1 MTRPGTAFRWFG
13 PVLAAGMLAGCA
25 IPYGPIEH
33 RLYAADPPCNPAPGT
48 AVPDAA
54 ALPMFVVTS
63 RLADCRAAPL
73 RLLPFRADQPRFG
86 RFAPPLE
93 ATLNDDGKRPP
104 ALAFQHGED
113 WWRAL
118 GSAAAGNKGRVF
130 LYVHGYREGFATVAR
145 DSGQIARMTGFGGP
159 VIAYSWPSQAKLG
172 GYGADVANVSWDQEN
187 FGQFL
192 ARLVET
198 EAVTEVV
205 VMAHSLGSR
214 LVMPGIEYSDR
225 TAPQSA
231 AKLKTIILASPDF
244 DREEFDRAAARD
256 LLNEAKIRAGRRI
269 HIYASA
275 RDRALDTSRQIN
287 GLPRLGRPDCY
298 NPKDPLALPN
308 TNDKPRCYANPR
320 ALAGPETVQAL
331 TIIDSSA
338 VTRGASGHSD
348 FLRSAVV
355 CRDLTALISGNS
367 SAMVRA
373 ATQLPHVFLLAEA
386 GKQSDETDKTAC
398 RIGG

>member
-1 MTRPGTAFRWFG
+1 MTHRGTAFRWFG
-13 PVLAAGMLAGCA
+13 PVLAAGTLAGCA

-33 RLYAADPPCNPAPGT
+33 RLYAADPPCNPAPG
-48 AVPDAA
+48 VSQPDAA

-63 RLADCRAAPL
+63 RLADCRAVPL
-73 RLLPFRADQPRFG
+73 RLLPFRADQTRYG

-93 ATLNDDGKRPP
+93 AELGDDVKRPP
-104 ALAFQHGED
+104 TLAFQHGAD

-118 GSAAAGNKGRVF
+118 GAAAARHEGRVF

-145 DSGQIARMTGFGGP
+145 DSGQIVRMAGFAGP

-187 FGQFL
+187 FRLFL

-198 EAVTEVV
+198 AEVREVV

-214 LVMPGIEYSDR
+214 LVLPGIEYVDGVSP
-225 TAPQSA
+225 TGG
-231 AKLKTIILASPDF
+231 AKFKTIILASPDF
-244 DREEFDRAAARD
+244 DREEFDRAAAQDFLTDERI
-256 LLNEAKIRAGRRI
+256 KAGRRI

-275 RDRALDTSRQIN
+275 RDRALETSRQIN

-298 NPKDPLALPN
+298 NPKDPLAL
-308 TNDKPRCYANPR
+308 TNAGDEPRCYPAPR
-320 ALAGPETVQAL
+320 NSSGAGGIQAL

-355 CRDLTALISGNS
+355 CRDLAALISGNS
-367 SAMVRA
+367 AAMVR
-373 ATQLPHVFLLAEA
+373 TPTSFPHIFLLAEA
-386 GKQSDETDKTAC
+386 GKKSAEADKRAC